1 VRDRLDLLLETKN
14 NYIEG
19 GIRMEQLEIMEGIL
33 NSYPYPIVFV
43 DKDFVIR
50 YMNQCAQYHY
60 YQERGYK
67 DLIGKS
73 IFECHDSEM
82 AKEKIKKGFESI
94 CRNGKPIFVGVNIKN
109 LRIYMQG
116 VKNQAGEWIGF
127 FERFELNLQK

>member
-1 VRDRLDLLLETKN
+1 
-14 NYIEG
+14 
-19 GIRMEQLEIMEGIL
+19 MEQFEIMEGIL